1 MSLYIGLISGTS
13 MDAVDAVLVSHHAGA
28 PRLIA
33 SHSHPLPDALS
44 ARLQSIANEG
54 LPRGPEVWYL
64 DVELGALFS
73 DAVAQ
78 LLVRAQVATREITA
92 IGSHGQTVYHGPGDQ
107 PPVTV
112 QLADPNVIA
121 ERTGITT
128 VADFRRRDMAAGGQ
142 GAPLVPAFHRAVLQ
156 KSGCPRAIVNIGG
169 IANVTVLPGNVESEV
184 LGFDTGPG
192 NTLMDLW
199 CRRHRGQPMDKDGT
213 WARGGK
219 PLPPLLDALLDDPYF
234 ETGPP
239 KSTGREYFNLAWLDA
254 TLDKSA
260 FKGVDA
266 RDVQRT
272 LCELTACTIVNAVR
286 KHAAETRQ
294 IFVCGGGAH
303 NPALMEALAGHAAN
317 MPVASTA
324 TAGLDPN
331 WVEAMAF
338 SWLAKQTLEGKPSN
352 LPSVTGARH
361 PVILGGIYK
370 A

>member
-13 MDAVDAVLVSHHAGA
+13 MDAVDAVLVSHDAA
-28 PRLIA
+28 PPRLVA
-33 SHSHPLPDALS
+33 SYAHPLPDSLS
-44 ARLQSIANEG
+44 ARLQSIAAEG
-54 LPRGPEVWYL
+54 LPGGAEVWQL

-78 LLVRAQVATREITA
+78 LLVRAQVAAREITA

-112 QLADPNVIA
+112 QLGDPNVIA

-142 GAPLVPAFHRAVLQ
+142 GAPLVPAFHRAVFQ

-169 IANVTVLPGNVESEV
+169 IANVTVLPGDVESEV

-199 CRRHRGQPMDKDGT
+199 CRRHRGQAMDKQGV

-219 PLPPLLDALLDDPYF
+219 PLKMLLDALLDDPYF
-234 ETGPP
+234 KAAPP
-239 KSTGREYFNLAWLDA
+239 KSTGREYFNLGWLDA
-254 TLDKSA
+254 ALEELSLES
-260 FKGVDA
+260 VDDQ
-266 RDVQRT
+266 DVQRT
-272 LCELTACTIVNAVR
+272 LCDLTACTIVDAVR
-286 KHAAETRQ
+286 KHAPKTRE

-303 NPALMEALAGHAAN
+303 NAVLMEALAGQAGN
-317 MPVASTA
+317 VPVDSTA
-324 TAGLDPN
+324 AAGFDPD
-331 WVEAMAF
+331 WIEAIAF
-338 SWLAKQTLEGKPSN
+338 SWFAKQTLEGNPSN
-352 LPSVTGARH
+352 LPSVTGARRL
-361 PVILGGIYK
+361 VILGGIYK